1 MSDDHTQ
8 HEEQDLEAEIAAA
21 LGDNTLLEIAGREL
35 FAPTERKEVEVQ
47 PGRFHEGTVSAVG
60 QRDVFLEF
68 GTRLQGV
75 LSADQFTELPEVGA
89 TVRVFVEENDAKE
102 NLFLCSLRRG
112 VQTGAWEGL
121 EEGAILMGEVKA
133 ANAGGLELL
142 SGVLTLFLPVSHIE
156 LERVEDLEPYI
167 GQRFE
172 VEVLE
177 VSRERRKVVVS
188 RRGLLARARDQKR
201 GEAVDNLVVG
211 SIVPGKVT
219 RIEPFGA
226 FVDIGGVEGLLHVS
240 QLSWTRVEN
249 PADHVTVGE
258 DIKVQILEVKEDGR
272 RISLSTK
279 VLTEDP
285 WNIFVRDHP
294 VGVQVP
300 GKVTKIASYGA
311 FVQVAEGVEGLA
323 HVSQLA
329 SGPINTPKDV
339 VRLGQE
345 IKFRV
350 AEIDTERRR
359 IGLSLLSDRG
369 DLLTDDVADDD
380 TIRAVLEQNRPTEP
394 TLGDLLRKALEGNS

>member
-1 MSDDHTQ
+1 MSNDPKQNED
-8 HEEQDLEAEIAAA
+8 QDLEAEIAAA
-21 LGDNTLLEIAGREL
+21 LGDNTVLEIAGRAL
-35 FAPTERKEVEVQ
+35 YAPTERAEAEI
-47 PGRFHEGTVSAVG
+47 GAGGFHEGTVSAVG

-68 GTRLQGV
+68 GPRIQGV

-89 TVRVFVEENDAKE
+89 TVRVFVEEHDTKE

-121 EEGAILMGEVKA
+121 EEGSILMGEVKA

-142 SGVLTLFLPVSHIE
+142 SGVLTLFLPVSHVE
-156 LERVEDLEPYI
+156 LDRVEDLEPYI

-177 VSRERRKVVVS
+177 VNRERRKVVVS
-188 RRGLLARARDQKR
+188 RRGILARQRDQKR
-201 GEAVDNLVVG
+201 SEAVDRIVVG
-211 SIVPGKVT
+211 SIVPGQVT
-219 RIEPFGA
+219 RIQPFGA

-240 QLSWTRVEN
+240 QMSWKRVED
-249 PADHVTVGE
+249 PADHVSVGD
-258 DIKVQILEVKEDGR
+258 DIKVQILEVKEEGK

-279 VLTEDP
+279 VLVEDP

-311 FVQVAEGVEGLA
+311 FVEVADGVEGLA
-323 HVSQLA
+323 HVSQL
-329 SGPINTPKDV
+329 SSSPINTPKDV
-339 VRLGQE
+339 LRLGQE
-345 IKFRV
+345 TKFRV
-350 AEIDTERRR
+350 AEVDTERRR

-369 DLLTDDVADDD
+369 DLLTDDVADED
-380 TIRAVLEQNRPTEP
+380 TIRAVLEKGRPAEP
-394 TLGDLLRKALEGNS
+394 TLGDILKKALEGK